1 MDSERVSNTQFERS
15 LLEYFFEE
23 EELLTSKSSEKIST
37 LRNNEV
43 ELAQHTAEVLLYM
56 LLPEEE
62 LKSRIVVKFLVEIL
76 TNAIILPFVDM
87 AVSPGRGFDHNKN
100 DYAVF

>member
-1 MDSERVSNTQFERS
+1 MDLNQLPKKNILTNSPFQSASRGVDSERISNSNIERS

-37 LRNNEV
+37 NRHNET
-43 ELAQHTAEVLLYM
+43 ELAQHTAELLLYM

-62 LKSRIVVKFLVEIL
+62 LKSRIVVKLGARYFALI
-76 TNAIILPFVDM
+76 
-87 AVSPGRGFDHNKN
+87 
-100 DYAVF
+100 